1 MPEFRYQG
9 TRVSGGI
16 AQGIINAKGR
26 GEARKRVKEICRRQS
41 IRLTSLEKK
50 ATFVY
55 KAQRGD
61 EKPIKGEQ
69 PAFSK
74 QEVENGLRK
83 LKFRVIRVQK
93 KFLDFK
99 LKPPSKD
106 IVLFIRICADLLR
119 ENLPYDE
126 ILTLL
131 ANDTENKTLAK
142 TIREIQQDLKEGR
155 DGSEVFGK
163 HADILG
169 RFTTYMLSVASTS
182 GNMAGVYDSTAKFL
196 ERDEEFKKSLKSAL
210 IMPTVIIVVLF
221 AAVVYYVAYIFPATA
236 NMFVKFG
243 IDLETKAPMTF
254 FTLNLSNF
262 MQDNILF
269 LAPAFLAP
277 IMALLLYIR
286 TPSGRYFRD
295 RFIIRIPV
303 IGTLMHKTSI
313 EIFARVFYALYSGS
327 GDNISVLRI
336 AAEACRNSYMERQIK
351 TVALPMMLK
360 EGRGLVDSLERT
372 GVFTATAISRFRAGQ
387 ESGSLRST
395 TLQLASY
402 YERETSYKLKN
413 VVELV
418 NVSIS
423 LVIMVVMTGLTLVSS
438 ETAVIKPET
447 PMMR

>member
-9 TRVSGGI
+9 TGVSGRI

-26 GEARKRVKEICRRQS
+26 GEAKKRVEEICRRQS

-50 ATFVY
+50 ATFTY

-74 QEVENGLRK
+74 EEVENGLRK
-83 LKFRVIRVQK
+83 LNFRVLRVEK
-93 KFLDFK
+93 KILEFK

-119 ENLPYDE
+119 ENLSYDE

-131 ANDTENKTLAK
+131 ANDTANPTLAK
-142 TIREIQQDLKEGR
+142 TVREIQQDLKEGK

-163 HADILG
+163 HVDTLG

-182 GNMAGVYDSTAKFL
+182 GNMAEVYDSTAKFL

-221 AAVVYYVAYIFPATA
+221 AAVAYYVAYIFPATA

-243 IDLETKAPMTF
+243 IDLEEQAPMTF

-262 MQDNILF
+262 MQANIMW
-269 LAPAFLAP
+269 LAPAFMAP
-277 IMALLLYIR
+277 IVGLLLYFR
-286 TPSGRYFRD
+286 TPPGRFLRD
-295 RFIIRIPV
+295 RFIIKIPV
-303 IGTLMHKTSI
+303 VGTLMHKTSI

-327 GDNISVLRI
+327 GDNIGVIRV
-336 AAEACRNSYMERQIK
+336 AAEACRNTYMERQIK
-351 TVALPMMLK
+351 EVALPMMLK

-372 GVFTATAISRFRAGQ
+372 GVFTQTAISRFRAGQ

-418 NVSIS
+418 NVLIS
-423 LVIMVVMTGLTLVSS
+423 LVIMVVMTGLTMVSS
-438 ETAVIKPET
+438 ETAVIKPEN
-447 PMMR
+447 PMMK

>member
-9 TRVSGGI
+9 TAVSGRI
-16 AQGIINAKGR
+16 AQGVITARGR
-26 GEARKRVKEICRRQS
+26 REARKRVGEICRRQS
-41 IRLTSLEKK
+41 IRLTSLQKK
-50 ATFVY
+50 ATFAY
-55 KAQRGD
+55 KAQRGN

-74 QEVENGLRK
+74 EEVENGLRK
-83 LKFRVIRVQK
+83 LNFRVLRVEK
-93 KFLDFK
+93 KLLDFK
-99 LKPPSKD
+99 LKPPSND

-119 ENLPYDE
+119 ENLSYDE

-131 ANDTENKTLAK
+131 GNDTPNKSLAR

-155 DGSEVFGK
+155 DGTEVFGK
-163 HADILG
+163 HVDTLG

-182 GNMAGVYDSTAKFL
+182 GNMAEVYESTAKFL

-221 AAVVYYVAYIFPATA
+221 AAVAYYVAYIFPATA
-236 NMFVKFG
+236 KMVVKFG
-243 IDLETKAPMTF
+243 IDLEAQAPMTY

-262 MQDNILF
+262 MQANIMW
-269 LAPAFLAP
+269 LAPAFVAP
-277 IMALLLYIR
+277 IVGLLLYFR
-286 TPSGRYFRD
+286 TTSGRYFRD
-295 RFIIRIPV
+295 RFIIKIPV
-303 IGTLMHKTSI
+303 VGTLMHKTSI

-327 GDNISVLRI
+327 GDNISVIRV
-336 AAEACRNSYMERQIK
+336 AAEACRNTYMERQIK
-351 TVALPMMLK
+351 EVALPMMLK
-360 EGRGLVDSLERT
+360 EGQGLVDSLERT
-372 GVFTATAISRFRAGQ
+372 GVFTQTAISRFRAGQ

-418 NVSIS
+418 NVLIS
-423 LVIMVVMTGLTLVSS
+423 MVIMVVMTGLTLVSS
-438 ETAVIKPET
+438 ETAVIKPEN

>member
-9 TRVSGGI
+9 TRVSGRI

-26 GEARKRVKEICRRQS
+26 GEARKRVEEICRRQS

-131 ANDTENKTLAK
+131 ANDTENKTLAR

-182 GNMAGVYDSTAKFL
+182 GNMAEVYDSTAKFL

-221 AAVVYYVAYIFPATA
+221 AAVAYYVAYIFPATA

-269 LAPAFLAP
+269 IAPAFLAP
-277 IMALLLYIR
+277 IVALLFYLR

-387 ESGSLRST
+387 VSGSLRST

-418 NVSIS
+418 NVLIS

>member
-9 TRVSGGI
+9 TAVSGRI
-16 AQGIINAKGR
+16 AQGVITARGR
-26 GEARKRVKEICRRQS
+26 REARKRVEEICRRQS
-41 IRLTSLEKK
+41 IRLTSLQKK
-50 ATFVY
+50 ATFAY
-55 KAQRGD
+55 KAQRGN

-74 QEVENGLRK
+74 EEVENGLRK
-83 LKFRVIRVQK
+83 LNFRVLRVEK
-93 KFLDFK
+93 KLLDFK
-99 LKPPSKD
+99 LKPPSND

-119 ENLPYDE
+119 ENLSYDE

-131 ANDTENKTLAK
+131 GNDTPNKSLAR

-155 DGSEVFGK
+155 DGTEVFGK
-163 HADILG
+163 HADTLG

-182 GNMAGVYDSTAKFL
+182 GNMAEVYESTAKFL

-210 IMPTVIIVVLF
+210 IMPTVIIVALF
-221 AAVVYYVAYIFPATA
+221 AAVAYYVAYIFPATA
-236 NMFVKFG
+236 KMFVKFG
-243 IDLETKAPMTF
+243 IDLEAQAPMTY

-262 MQDNILF
+262 MQANIMW
-269 LAPAFLAP
+269 LAPAFVAP
-277 IMALLLYIR
+277 IVGLLLYFR
-286 TPSGRYFRD
+286 TTSGRYFRD
-295 RFIIRIPV
+295 RFIIKIPV
-303 IGTLMHKTSI
+303 VGTLMHKTSI

-327 GDNISVLRI
+327 GDNISVIRV
-336 AAEACRNSYMERQIK
+336 AAEACRNTYMERQIK
-351 TVALPMMLK
+351 EVALPMMLK
-360 EGRGLVDSLERT
+360 EGQGLVDSLERT
-372 GVFTATAISRFRAGQ
+372 GVFTQTAISRFRAGQ

-418 NVSIS
+418 NVLIS
-423 LVIMVVMTGLTLVSS
+423 MVIMVVMTGLTLVSS
-438 ETAVIKPET
+438 ETAVIKPEN